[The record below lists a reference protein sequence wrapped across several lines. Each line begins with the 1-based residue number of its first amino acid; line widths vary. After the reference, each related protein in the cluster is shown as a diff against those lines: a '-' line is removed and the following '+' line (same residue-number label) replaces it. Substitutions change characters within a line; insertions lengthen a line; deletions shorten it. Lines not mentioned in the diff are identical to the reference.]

1 VRGQVR
7 LVKLFGVELG
17 LHYSWLII
25 ATLITFSLSSYFHG
39 VHPEWSAGVV
49 WGCAIVTGILF
60 FVGLFAHEL
69 SHALVAK
76 AQGLP
81 IRRITLFALGG
92 MAQIEK
98 EPTRASTE
106 FWMGIIG
113 PVTSLVIGS
122 GLLALGRAL
131 GWGWRTVPR
140 TPLLAVLV
148 WLGYINLGL
157 AAFNMIPGFPL
168 DGGRVLRAIIWG
180 ITRQADRSTR
190 IAARVGQMVGIA
202 FMVYGVYQFF
212 RGAGVNGLWLAF
224 IGWFLLN
231 AAGATYL
238 QNQADRALRG
248 LTVAQVMTQECDAV
262 EGSIPIQD
270 FVDHYLL
277 ATGRR
282 CFVVMNN
289 GRTLGLVT
297 PAEVRR
303 VDRQEW
309 PQTSVQAVM
318 KPLERIHAVS
328 ANTSVLRAMEIMARE
343 DVNQLPVISEGR
355 FEGIVTRA
363 HILQLLHSRAEL
375 GM

>member
-1 VRGQVR
+1 VRGQIR
-7 LVKLFGVELG
+7 LIRVFGVELG
-17 LHYSWLII
+17 LHYSWVII
-25 ATLITFSLSSYFHG
+25 ATLITFSLGSYFRG
-39 VHPEWSAGVV
+39 VHPEWSTGVV
-49 WGCAIVTGILF
+49 WTCALVTGALF

-69 SHALVAK
+69 AHAVVAK
-76 AQGLP
+76 LRGLP

-106 FWMGIIG
+106 FWMAIVG
-113 PVTSLVIGS
+113 PITSMVIGG
-122 GLLALGRAL
+122 GLLALAVAL
-131 GWGWRTVPR
+131 GWPWRTIPR
-140 TPLLAVLV
+140 TPLLAIMV

-180 ITRQADRSTR
+180 ITKQADRSTR
-190 IAARVGQMVGIA
+190 IAARIGQLVGIA
-202 FMVYGVYQFF
+202 FIVYGVYQFL

-231 AAGATYL
+231 AAGATYM
-238 QNQADRALRG
+238 QSRADRALRG
-248 LTVAQVMTQECDAV
+248 INVSQVMTQECDTV
-262 EGSIPIQD
+262 DGSIPIQD

-282 CFVVMNN
+282 CFVVVNN
-289 GRTLGLVT
+289 GRTAGLVT

-303 VDRQEW
+303 VDREQW
-309 PQTSVQAVM
+309 AHTSVQAVT
-318 KPLERIHAVS
+318 KPLDRIHAVAGS
-328 ANTSVLRAMEIMARE
+328 TPVLRAMEIMARE
-343 DVNQLPVISEGR
+343 DVNQLPVISDGR

-363 HILQLLHSRAEL
+363 HILQLLHSRSEL